1 VSPHA
6 AARRFFH
13 AENQDP
19 QPVTQLATA
28 VEVNLEGDCDTTP
41 DCQAFAGRFHDQ
53 LGVPHYSTGCSL
65 LAVPASLEEWR
76 AEHRTARKRA
86 DRAVR
91 KGYRFA
97 HVDFS
102 QHSDD
107 IFQINTSLAVR
118 QGRPMTAGYSVRGP
132 RSPLPVQPCA
142 RHKTFTYGVLRC
154 DVLFAYLTL
163 HRAGDLAM
171 VSMILGH
178 GDHLENDVMWLLF
191 AGVVADQAGQGGW
204 FYYNL
209 HNSGMDGLRYF
220 KERQGFRPSDI
231 EWVMQ

>member
-1 VSPHA
+1 MTA
-6 AARRFFH
+6 T
-13 AENQDP
+13 
-19 QPVTQLATA
+19 VTQV
-28 VEVNLEGDCDTTP
+28 VEVNLEGDSDTTP
-41 DCQAFAGRFHDQ
+41 DCAAFAQRLHDQ

-65 LAVPASLEEWR
+65 LAVPDSLDEWR

-91 KGYRFA
+91 KGYRFG

-102 QHSDD
+102 EHSDD
-107 IFQINTSLAVR
+107 IFAINTSLAVR
-118 QGRPMTAGYSVRGP
+118 QGRPMTDGYSYRGP

-163 HRAGDLAM
+163 HRTGELAM

-191 AGVVADQAGQGGW
+191 AGVVADQAGSGGW
-204 FYYNL
+204 FYYNR
-209 HNSGMDGLRYF
+209 HDSGLDGLRFY
-220 KERQGFRPSDI
+220 KERVGFACADM
-231 EWVMQ
+231 ELCLQ